1 MQTVMKAVV
10 MLMRSVFRAA
20 VRCLSVLLLVAVLAT
35 FPGVEAPSVAGGGP
49 AGVPVEEMPLVRG
62 MSLTESLSD
71 STWKVGNPSS
81 LYDDVAADDP
91 DWAAIKYVADAGVM
105 AGTGARRF
113 NPDGKVSYR
122 TLSVVCMRAFLPDMS
137 TRNAFEYMMSCGY
150 LPPNLKSVDQYTTYV
165 SWETA
170 MAVVGRCAGVLPCLT
185 YDGGDPDRPVA
196 AYPDG
201 AAMAYMASVGGEL
214 GVWKAADLTA
224 TTRDDITRRDL
235 ACILYDLNGW
245 QDADP
250 DRIEEYGFGYVSIK
264 AESGFANLVAS
275 TWADVIQVPYPVLKF
290 FRGSGFGILLD
301 DKYIEQYQKDNGMRG
316 VVGLF
321 STATRTLYIRN
332 TNTALH
338 EFGHFVDSMMVRN
351 DSTFMGLYESEKDDA
366 AGLVS
371 SYSGTSASEFFAET
385 FAYYMLHRYDGDVLD
400 RMRARM
406 PETYSYFSRLEK
418 LDWYLGG
425 GTLDAPSKK
434 AALPAGTPE
443 SVQYGT
449 LNDPP
454 LEGGFPVS
462 AWDVVV

>member
-1 MQTVMKAVV
+1 MKAVV
-10 MLMRSVFRAA
+10 MLMRSVFRTA
-20 VRCLSVLLLVAVLAT
+20 VRCLSLLLLVAVLAT
-35 FPGVEAPSVAGGGP
+35 FPGAEAPFGPSGGP
-49 AGVPVEEMPLVRG
+49 STDGAAEEMPLVRG
-62 MSLTESLSD
+62 MSLTETLSD
-71 STWKVGNPSS
+71 STWKVVNPSA

-91 DWAAIKYVADAGVM
+91 DWDAIKYVADAGVM
-105 AGTGARRF
+105 SGTGARRF
-113 NPDGKVSYR
+113 DPDGKVSYR

-150 LPPNLKSVDQYTTYV
+150 LPPNLKSVDQYATYV

-196 AYPDG
+196 IYPDG
-201 AAMAYMASVGGEL
+201 AAMAYMSSVGGEL
-214 GVWKAADLTA
+214 GVWKAADLAA

-250 DRIEEYGFGYVSIK
+250 DRIEEYGFGYVSVK
-264 AESGFANLVAS
+264 AESGFASLVTS

-301 DKYIEQYQKDNGMRG
+301 DKYIEQYQKDKGMKG

-321 STATRTLYIRN
+321 STVTKTLYIRN

-338 EFGHFVDSMMVRN
+338 EFGHFIDSMMVRN
-351 DSTFMGLYESEKDDA
+351 DATFKGLYESEKDDA
-366 AGLVS
+366 AELVS
-371 SYSGTSASEFFAET
+371 SYSSTSAGEFFAET
-385 FAYYMLHRYDGDVLD
+385 FAYYMSHRYDEAALN
-400 RMRARM
+400 RMRTWM
-406 PETYSYFSRLEK
+406 PETYAYFSRLEE
-418 LDWYLGG
+418 LGWYLGG
-425 GTLDAPSKK
+425 GTLDAPARK
-434 AALPAGTPE
+434 AAVTAGKPE

-454 LEGGFPVS
+454 LDCGFPVS
-462 AWDVVV
+462 AWDVAA